1 MLGLFL
7 LDDKVK
13 YQITFAIRKS
23 HDSQIQNKENI
34 MPFELISSETLLK
47 GRAFLIRRDLL
58 KTPDGR
64 ETKLDII
71 EHGGSVII
79 VPVDKEGNLL
89 FVRQYRHAAGMD
101 LLELPAG
108 TLEKN
113 EDPAV
118 CAARE
123 IREETGFAAD
133 KIEKIG
139 DFYLAPG
146 YSTEFMHVYL
156 AQELRYD
163 PLEADADEFLSV
175 EILPFAEAIQM
186 AERGEMPDAKSL
198 AALLLAKSHLK

>member
-1 MLGLFL
+1 
-7 LDDKVK
+7 
-13 YQITFAIRKS
+13 
-23 HDSQIQNKENI
+23 
-34 MPFELISSETLLK
+34 MPFELLQSEILLK
-47 GRAFLIRRDLL
+47 GRAFLIRRDHL

-64 ETKLDII
+64 ETKFDII
-71 EHGGSVII
+71 EHGGSVIL
-79 VPVDKEGNLL
+79 VPVDKDGNLL
-89 FVRQYRHAAGMD
+89 FVKQYRHAAGMD

-108 TLEKN
+108 TLEAG

-156 AQELRYD
+156 AQDLRHD
-163 PLEADADEFLSV
+163 PLEADDDEFLSV
-175 EILPFAEAIQM
+175 QTIPLADAFRM
-186 AERGEMPDAKSL
+186 AESGEMPDAKSL
-198 AALLLAKSHLK
+198 AALLLARSHLNPSLPDNFPK